1 MVLDH
6 LSASSLEVD
15 LVQSEACFDDLEA
28 LRRMDGMVLDGWMGL
43 VIIGHGSSNKIQIIK
58 IYENSRG
65 GEIPN

>member
-43 VIIGHGSSNKIQIIK
+43 VIIGLRAPSVLIRQ
-58 IYENSRG
+58 
-65 GEIPN
+65 